1 MRYIIIFIILFISV
15 IFSCITYYYTKEKKN
30 TLIELKKEKNV
41 KVDSCFLYENIDRS
55 QLIYLKLRDVLHNIS
70 SKKEITLGDNCK
82 QKVYIQG
89 TYDNRLNTEINEIND
104 IILKKIRILTGFF
117 FKKVRNGT
125 ITIFEDEWGNKNFI
139 YDSFIYEYNEQTQ
152 IRLFVNVIKI
162 PRKDPENKILKTCTE
177 ITNPGMTFEAGIPQP
192 EQLIE
197 LPTQTVNTGPG
208 DLLSNKGINIKKIDP
223 IKYLWIN
230 KVMIFNTDADINII
244 DGKCV
249 TPEVCGDLKG
259 STTLESSEF
268 NGPTTP
274 WFEPSCI
281 YNKWPI
287 LKDNPNNNECG
298 KKFRAW
304 PAGEMDYFHWNDQGI
319 YLPKTCNSQILGLR
333 TSTTGEP
340 LVANYYPTLATI
352 PRASGPNNWLFE
364 PTRTILPTQRATFTV
379 TS

>member
-1 MRYIIIFIILFISV
+1 MRIIIIFIILLICVILSSIIYYNYSV
-15 IFSCITYYYTKEKKN
+15 KTTQ
-30 TLIELKKEKNV
+30 IELKKERKV
-41 KVDSCFLYENIDRS
+41 KVDPCFLYENIDRS
-55 QLIYLKLRDVLHNIS
+55 QLIYLKLRDVLHKIS
-70 SKKEITLGDNCK
+70 VKNEITLGDNCK
-82 QKVYIQG
+82 QKIYIQG

-117 FKKVRNGT
+117 FKKIKNGT
-125 ITIFEDEWGNKNFI
+125 ITIFQDEWCNKNFI
-139 YDSFIYEYNEQTQ
+139 YDSFFYEYNEQLQ
-152 IRLFVNVIKI
+152 IRLYINVIKI

-177 ITNPGMTFEAGIPQP
+177 ITNPKMKFEAGIPQP

-197 LPTQTVNTGPG
+197 LPTQTINTGPG
-208 DLLSNKGINIKKIDP
+208 ELLSNKGINIKKIDP

-230 KVMIFNTDADINII
+230 KVMIFNTDSVINVK
-244 DGKCV
+244 DGSCI

-281 YNKWPI
+281 YNKWPL
-287 LKDNPNNNECG
+287 LKDNPNNNDCG
-298 KKFRAW
+298 KKFREW

-319 YLPKTCNSQILGLR
+319 YLPKTCNSHILGLR
-333 TSTTGEP
+333 SSTTEEP

-352 PRASGPNNWLFE
+352 PRATGPYFWLFE
-364 PTRTILPTQRATFTV
+364 PTRTILPTERATFTV